1 MSGRDMEAM
10 SLAGLIG
17 GRDLRA
23 AIRSVRSTTPPQ
35 KEVRDGAWR
44 SDIYRLAMAAIK
56 PIEVS
61 HLE

>member
-1 MSGRDMEAM
+1 MNPM

-56 PIEVS
+56 PIE
-61 HLE
+61 

>member
-1 MSGRDMEAM
+1 MSAQGMNPM

-56 PIEVS
+56 PIE
-61 HLE
+61 